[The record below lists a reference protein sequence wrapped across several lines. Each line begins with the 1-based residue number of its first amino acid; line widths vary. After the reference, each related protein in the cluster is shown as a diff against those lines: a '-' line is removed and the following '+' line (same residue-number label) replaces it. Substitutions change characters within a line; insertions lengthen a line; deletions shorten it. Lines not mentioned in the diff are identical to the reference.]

1 MLSCSELFLISV
13 LDPCISRWRFFGQ
26 VVKGRLIHYT
36 KARARSYKVH
46 SPKKAKSLWFLFCK
60 KGWVLPLPKLLI
72 WDIHG
77 PNMEMVWDNL

>member
-46 SPKKAKSLWFLFCK
+46 SPKKAKSLWSLFCK
-60 KGWVLPLPKLLI
+60 KGWVLVL
-72 WDIHG
+72 
-77 PNMEMVWDNL
+77 